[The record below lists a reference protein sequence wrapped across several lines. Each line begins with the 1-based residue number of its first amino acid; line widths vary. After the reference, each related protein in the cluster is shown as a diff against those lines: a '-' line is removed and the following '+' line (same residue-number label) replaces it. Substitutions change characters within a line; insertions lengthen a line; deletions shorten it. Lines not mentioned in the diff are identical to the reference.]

1 MGGTDLLI
9 VEDHPLFR
17 SGLGHMADGLRPD
30 WRLRFAASAVAA
42 LAALDAATPHAA
54 VVDIGLPDGDGFA
67 LVRTIAER
75 WPDLPVLMISAR
87 DTANVAMLA
96 ERCGARGFVGKGAP
110 PEAIAAAIDAVL
122 AGGRS
127 FPDPGGAIEIPTLT
141 KRQSEV
147 LALLELGCSNKEMR
161 YRLGIAERTVR
172 AHLTEIFT
180 LLQVHSRTQALIR
193 ARTLGLIR

>member
-30 WRLRFAASAVAA
+30 WRLRFAASAEAA
-42 LAALDAATPHAA
+42 LAAIDAATPHAA
-54 VVDIGLPDGDGFA
+54 IVDIGLPDRDGFA

-87 DTANVAMLA
+87 DTPNVAMLA

-122 AGGRS
+122 AGNRS
-127 FPDPGGAIEIPTLT
+127 FPDPGGGGEIPVLT
-141 KRQSEV
+141 RRQSEV

-161 YRLGIAERTVR
+161 YRMGIAERTVR

-180 LLQVHSRTQALIR
+180 LFGVHSRTQALIR
-193 ARTLGLIR
+193 ARALGLIH